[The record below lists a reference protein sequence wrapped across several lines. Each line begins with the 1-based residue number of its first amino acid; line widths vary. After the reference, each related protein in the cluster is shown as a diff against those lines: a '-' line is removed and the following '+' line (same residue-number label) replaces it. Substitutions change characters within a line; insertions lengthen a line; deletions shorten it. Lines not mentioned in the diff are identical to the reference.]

1 MVPESDEVARHRA
14 AVFNQELTRLE
25 RMIARFDAATHICAV
40 LAWVVALLLA
50 CWLTGAFWEGT

>member
-1 MVPESDEVARHRA
+1 VFHR
-14 AVFNQELTRLE
+14 ELARLE